1 MPRPTAQGDLVAVRL
16 SLGPTDSM
24 VSIMARDAARVL
36 ADDAIYNGSVV
47 EVWELGAQVD
57 LANPPVPGPAAG
69 MTAAAVDEV
78 AF

>member
-1 MPRPTAQGDLVAVRL
+1 MPRPTQGDLVAVRL

-24 VSIMARDAARVL
+24 CAIMARDAARVL

-57 LANPPVPGPAAG
+57 LARPPVPGPAAG
-69 MTAAAVDEV
+69 LTADQAAEV